1 VLRKYTRNPLMRVFV
16 GSHMVTPLTRFE
28 DIIAGGNDTLHLTIE
43 SEIDTNKLLLTSTS
57 DNGSKANVEL

>member
-1 VLRKYTRNPLMRVFV
+1 VFV